1 MKKHILL
8 LLVALLSLTASA
20 EYRLGTID
28 VTLPGGVTSAVARID
43 DANRLVVLGNGYN
56 SCIPYWSRGG
66 LVIPGS
72 VSING
77 VSYKVEVGPVAFRL
91 CNGLTRITIQ
101 EGVQQI
107 DDYAFVGCS
116 SVQRIDLPSTLTTIK
131 RGAFVNMKALK
142 LIICKAETAPTWEFN
157 DIFASEGTLEATQKN
172 NTERNLFVPQSHTES
187 YKKSKY
193 NNTVGWEDACARI
206 YEYSNE
212 PTKISSLAEF
222 KAFRDAVN
230 DGTLMTK
237 YASESFELTTDIVIS
252 EEHITTEA
260 INHGKDGNWTPIGS
274 ESHPF
279 SGIFNGGGHTIKNM
293 AVKQM
298 DNGNDCYAG
307 LFGCAQE
314 AIIYNLHLD
323 APAVLGADYVGSVL
337 GYASTNTHVTDIL
350 VTCLPEPTY
359 DSWNIISMGSG
370 GGIVGVAENATIERC
385 YFDGSVRSRGW
396 GGGIIGN
403 VGAVTVSDCSAS
415 GEVINSFFYVYGT
428 PNVRIGGI
436 VGGTYKGGVTM
447 KRCSSRVNLRTW
459 MNPGDGAYAGYLLGK
474 PQDGQSAVIENSVY
488 WECGYPDK
496 YYNDDK
502 HITFTNCKSFSTE
515 SDMRG
520 GVAKNYLGDNWTYFT
535 DSYQDYAIP
544 TTLAK
549 MYLKDIV
556 LTDASGLVYRPV
568 GSKNAPTAY
577 VVEAYTGS
585 SADVTIPDTYKDK
598 PVTAILEEVF
608 KANEVLKTIKLGA
621 NLQTIGK
628 SAFEDCDLLTAI
640 DLPDAVNMVKRD
652 AFRGCDNLVSFNIGK
667 GFKDHEG
674 NFLAYCPKLTTLTA
688 SRGND
693 NRYLCVDNVLIH
705 NVSTYRSYVIV
716 CAPGKTGDYVI
727 PVKSLTNS
735 TVNVFT
741 NCFASCDGLTSITF
755 PAGKKYSFGSGVF
768 DGAYNLRYVD
778 MSAISGTIDDAKYKV
793 DRNDAETPFYGMS
806 DNTMIYMPGGK
817 GHTAAINEPNVIIG
831 GEAQGGLILHEDWG
845 FKPLTEN
852 VKQVKGVTMNRDIS
866 SERTIINY
874 IVTDD
879 EGNEIEAKDENGN
892 PIVVNVY
899 NADGTPQMEEDGVTP
914 KTTHLPEMADYD
926 YYIPRLYTVCL
937 PYDLEISAA
946 DDYVFTP
953 TKVDMVE
960 GVPTFTFVQ
969 LKENNEEKYELKA
982 NRPYVILA
990 VGKNPIDLS
999 TDKTIETMTFES
1011 SPVSIGGFEF
1021 KGTMEQLQGDA
1032 LIDASKPFYV
1042 MQSDG
1047 SWKRIK
1053 EGDTDAVVA
1062 PFSAYFQ
1069 AKSPTIIDKIAVIFE
1084 DNYPVITLDEKGD
1097 NTAILKQYEGQRVNV
1112 VYDRV
1117 LAATKIESDKWASR
1131 AYTVCLPY
1139 NIDLLDHENIQ
1150 VYRLIGIKDNKEFI
1164 FTNDFADLEAGEPYL
1179 IVVNEGFVPLSA
1191 RGVRVISEPSEG
1203 DEVTNHLDSESPD
1216 YKKLGRFKGTF
1227 KYLSNDE
1234 CVAQNAYGMSADGKW
1249 RRYRNDKPQY
1259 QKAYACAFRCFF
1271 SAIEPMGNGVY
1282 ATLFEEHEEGEEEFE
1297 ITKFPAEVFSGDAD
1311 FSGYDDEGTGIILH
1325 TIDADGTHRYF
1336 DMQGR
1341 PLDGKKPTKRGLY
1354 IINGKKVVVK

>member
-56 SCIPYWSRGG
+56 SCIPYWSRGS

-77 VSYKVEVGPVAFRL
+77 VKYKVEVGPVAFRL
-91 CNGLTRITIQ
+91 CSGLTRVTIQ
-101 EGVQQI
+101 EGVEQI

-206 YEYSNE
+206 YEYSDD
-212 PTKISSLAEF
+212 PIKISSLAEF

-337 GYASTNTHVTDIL
+337 GYASTNTHVTDVL
-350 VTCLPEPTY
+350 VTCLPEPAN

-447 KRCSSRVNLRTW
+447 KRCSSRVKLRTW

-488 WECGYPDK
+488 WECGYPDNF
-496 YYNDDK
+496 YNDDK

-693 NRYLCVDNVLIH
+693 NGYLCVDNVLIH
-705 NVSTYRSYVIV
+705 NVGSYRSYVIV

-727 PVKSLTNS
+727 PVNSLTNF

-755 PAGKKYSFGSGVF
+755 PAGKKYSLGSGVF

-892 PIVVNVY
+892 PIVVNAY

-926 YYIPRLYTVCL
+926 YYFSRLYTVCL

-953 TKVDMVE
+953 TKLETVE
-960 GVPTFTFVQ
+960 GVPTVTFTQ
-969 LKENNEEKYELKA
+969 LKENKDEKYELKA
-982 NRPYVILA
+982 NTAYVILA
-990 VGKNPIDLS
+990 AGKNPIDLS

-1047 SWKRIK
+1047 SWKLIK

-1069 AKSPTIIDKIAVIFE
+1069 AKSPSTIDKIAVIFE
-1084 DNYPVITLDEKGD
+1084 DNYPVITLDEMGD

-1139 NIDLLDHENIQ
+1139 NIDLLDYENIQ

-1179 IVVNEGFVPLSA
+1179 IVVNEGFVSLSA

-1203 DEVTNHLDSESPD
+1203 DEVTNHLDSEDPD
-1216 YKKLGRFKGTF
+1216 YKVLGRFKGTF
-1227 KYLSNDE
+1227 KYLPNDE
-1234 CVAQNAYGMSADGKW
+1234 VVAQNGYGIASDGKW
-1249 RRYRNDKPQY
+1249 RRFRNDKPQY
-1259 QKAYACAFRCFF
+1259 RNANARAFRCFF
-1271 SAIEPMGNGVY
+1271 SAREPMGNGVY
-1282 ATLFEEHEEGEEEFE
+1282 TTLFEEHEEGEEEFE
-1297 ITKFPAEVFSGDAD
+1297 ITKFPADVFAADAD
-1311 FSGYDDEGTGIILH
+1311 FSGYDDGETDIILH
-1325 TIDADGTHRYF
+1325 TIDVDGTHRYY
-1336 DMQGR
+1336 DLQGR
-1341 PLDGKKPTKRGLY
+1341 PLGDQKPAKKGLY
-1354 IINGKKVVVK
+1354 IRNNKKVYVK

>member
-8 LLVALLSLTASA
+8 LMVTLLSLTASA

-28 VTLPGGVTSAVARID
+28 VTLPGGPTPAVARID

-56 SCIPYWSRGG
+56 SCIPYWSRGS

-116 SVQRIDLPSTLTTIK
+116 SVQRINLPSTLRTIK

-212 PTKISSLAEF
+212 PTKINSLAEF

-252 EEHITTEA
+252 EEHITTEE
-260 INHGKDGNWTPIGS
+260 INYGKDGNWTPIGS

-298 DNGNDCYAG
+298 ANGNDCYAG

-337 GYASTNTHVTDIL
+337 GYASTDTHVTDVL
-350 VTCLPEPTY
+350 VTCLPEPY
-359 DSWNIISMGSG
+359 QSWNIIAYNGSG
-370 GGIVGVAENATIERC
+370 GGIVGVAENATVERC

-396 GGGIIGN
+396 AGGIIGN

-415 GEVINSFFYVYGT
+415 GEVTNLYYGSET

-447 KRCSSRVNLRTW
+447 KRCSSRVKLRTW

-608 KANEVLKTIKLGA
+608 KANEVLETIKLGA

-693 NRYLCVDNVLIH
+693 NGYLCVDNVLIH
-705 NVSTYRSYVIV
+705 NVGSYRSYVIV

-755 PAGKKYSFGSGVF
+755 PAGKKYSLGSGVF

-793 DRNDAETPFYGMS
+793 DRNDAGTPFYGMS
-806 DNTMIYMPGGK
+806 DNTVIYMPGGK

-926 YYIPRLYTVCL
+926 YYFSRLYTVCL

-1139 NIDLLDHENIQ
+1139 DIDLLDYDNIQ

-1179 IVVNEGFVPLSA
+1179 IVVNEGFVSLSA

-1216 YKKLGRFKGTF
+1216 YKELGRFKGTF

-1234 CVAQNAYGMSADGKW
+1234 CVAQNAYAISSDGKW
-1249 RRYRNDKPQY
+1249 RHYRNDKPQY
-1259 QKAYACAFRCFF
+1259 QKADAYAFRCFF
-1271 SAIEPMGNGVY
+1271 SAKESMGNGVY

>member
-28 VTLPGGVTSAVARID
+28 VTLPGGITSAVARID

-56 SCIPYWSRGG
+56 SCIPYWSRGS

-91 CNGLTRITIQ
+91 CSGLTRVTIK
-101 EGVQQI
+101 EGVEQI

-172 NTERNLFVPQSHTES
+172 NTERSLFVPQSHTES

-293 AVKQM
+293 AVKWGAGSH
-298 DNGNDCYAG
+298 NYVG

-385 YFDGSVRSRGW
+385 YFDGSVRSSGW
-396 GGGIIGN
+396 AGGIIGN

-447 KRCSSRVNLRTW
+447 KRCSSRVKLRTW

-488 WECGYPDK
+488 WECGYPDNF
-496 YYNDDK
+496 YNDDK

-1062 PFSAYFQ
+1062 PFSAYFH

>member
-28 VTLPGGVTSAVARID
+28 VTLPGGITSAVARID

-56 SCIPYWSRGG
+56 SCIPYWSRGS

-91 CNGLTRITIQ
+91 CSGLTRVTIK
-101 EGVQQI
+101 EGVEQI

-116 SVQRIDLPSTLTTIK
+116 SVQRIDLPSTLRTIK

-172 NTERNLFVPQSHTES
+172 NTERSLFVPQSHTES

-293 AVKQM
+293 AVKWGAGSH
-298 DNGNDCYAG
+298 NYVG

-385 YFDGSVRSRGW
+385 YFDGSVRSSGW
-396 GGGIIGN
+396 AGGIIGN

-447 KRCSSRVNLRTW
+447 KRCSSRVKLRTW

-488 WECGYPDK
+488 WECGYPDNF
-496 YYNDDK
+496 YNDDK

-1062 PFSAYFQ
+1062 PFSAYFH

>member
-8 LLVALLSLTASA
+8 LMVTLLSLTASA
-20 EYRLGTID
+20 AYRLGTIN
-28 VTLPGGVTSAVARID
+28 VTLPGGPTPAVARID

-56 SCIPYWSRGG
+56 SCIPYWNRGS

-116 SVQRIDLPSTLTTIK
+116 SVQRINLPSTLRTIK

-206 YEYSNE
+206 YEYSDE

-252 EEHITTEA
+252 EEHITTNE

-298 DNGNDCYAG
+298 ANGNDCYAG

-337 GYASTNTHVTDIL
+337 GYASTDTHVTDVL
-350 VTCLPEPTY
+350 VTCLPEPAY
-359 DSWNIISMGSG
+359 DSWNIIAYNGSG
-370 GGIVGVAENATIERC
+370 GGIVGVAENATVERC

-396 GGGIIGN
+396 AGGIIGN

-415 GEVINSFFYVYGT
+415 GEVTNFYYGLET

-447 KRCSSRVNLRTW
+447 KRCSSRVKLRTW
-459 MNPGDGAYAGYLLGK
+459 ADPGDGAYAGYLLGK

-608 KANEVLKTIKLGA
+608 KANEVLETIKLGA

-693 NRYLCVDNVLIH
+693 NGYLCVDNVLIH
-705 NVSTYRSYVIV
+705 NVGSYRSYVIV

-727 PVKSLTNS
+727 PVNSLTNS

-755 PAGKKYSFGSGVF
+755 PAGKKYSLGSGVF

-793 DRNDAETPFYGMS
+793 DRNDAGTPFYGMS
-806 DNTMIYMPGGK
+806 DNTVIYMPGGK

-926 YYIPRLYTVCL
+926 YYFSRLYTVCL

-1139 NIDLLDHENIQ
+1139 DIDLLDYDNIQ

-1179 IVVNEGFVPLSA
+1179 IVVNEGFVSLSA

-1216 YKKLGRFKGTF
+1216 YKELGRFKGTF

-1234 CVAQNAYGMSADGKW
+1234 CVAQNAYAISSDGKW
-1249 RRYRNDKPQY
+1249 RHYRNDKPQY
-1259 QKAYACAFRCFF
+1259 QKADAYAFRCFF
-1271 SAIEPMGNGVY
+1271 SAKESMGNGVY

>member
-28 VTLPGGVTSAVARID
+28 VTLPGGNTSAVARID

-116 SVQRIDLPSTLTTIK
+116 SVQRIDLPSTLKAIK

-212 PTKISSLAEF
+212 PTKINSLAEF

-252 EEHITTEA
+252 EEHITTNE

-298 DNGNDCYAG
+298 ANGNDCYAG

-350 VTCLPEPTY
+350 VTCLPEPTN

-436 VGGTYKGGVTM
+436 VGGTYRGGVTM
-447 KRCSSRVNLRTW
+447 KRCSSRVKLRTW

-488 WECGYPDK
+488 WECGYPDNF
-496 YYNDDK
+496 YNDDK

-520 GVAKNYLGDNWTYFT
+520 NADKDYLGDNWTYFT
-535 DSYQDYAIP
+535 DNYQDYPIP

-598 PVTAILEEVF
+598 PVTAILEEAF

-727 PVKSLTNS
+727 PVNSLTNS

-755 PAGKKYSFGSGVF
+755 PAGKKYSLGSGVF

-899 NADGTPQMEEDGVTP
+899 NADGTQQMEEDGVTP

-926 YYIPRLYTVCL
+926 YYFSRLYTVCL

-953 TKVDMVE
+953 TKLETVE
-960 GVPTFTFVQ
+960 GVPTVTFTQ
-969 LKENNEEKYELKA
+969 LKENKDEKYELKA
-982 NRPYVILA
+982 NTAYVILA

-1011 SPVSIGGFEF
+1011 NPVTVGGFEF
-1021 KGTMEQLQGDA
+1021 KGTMEQLQSDA
-1032 LIDASKPFYV
+1032 FNDASKPIFV

-1047 SWKRIK
+1047 SWKRVK
-1053 EGDTDAVVA
+1053 AGDADAVVA
-1062 PFSAYFQ
+1062 PFCAYLQATSA
-1069 AKSPTIIDKIAVIFE
+1069 TDIDKLAVVFD

-1112 VYDRV
+1112 VYNRV
-1117 LAATKIESDKWASR
+1117 LSATKIEGNKWASR

-1139 NIDLLDHENIQ
+1139 DIDLLDYENIQ

-1164 FTNDFADLEAGEPYL
+1164 FTNDFANLEAGEPYL

-1191 RGVRVISEPSEG
+1191 RGVRVISEPSKG

-1216 YKKLGRFKGTF
+1216 YKELGLFKGTF

-1234 CVAQNAYGMSADGKW
+1234 CVAQNAYAMSSDGKW
-1249 RRYRNDKPQY
+1249 RRYRNDKPKY
-1259 QKAYACAFRCFF
+1259 QKASAYAFRCFF
-1271 SAIEPMGNGVY
+1271 SAKESMGNGVY
-1282 ATLFEEHEEGEEEFE
+1282 ATLFEEHEEGEEEFD
-1297 ITKFPAEVFSGDAD
+1297 ITNFPADVFAADAD

-1341 PLDGKKPTKRGLY
+1341 PLGDKKPTKKGLY
-1354 IINGKKVVVK
+1354 LINSKKVIIK

>member
-8 LLVALLSLTASA
+8 LMVTLLSLTASA
-20 EYRLGTID
+20 GYRLGTID
-28 VTLPGGVTSAVARID
+28 VTLPGGPTPAVARID

-56 SCIPYWSRGG
+56 SCIPYWSRGS

-77 VSYKVEVGPVAFRL
+77 VKYKVEVGPVAFRL

-101 EGVQQI
+101 EGVEQI

-116 SVQRIDLPSTLTTIK
+116 SVQRINLPSTLRTIK

-212 PTKISSLAEF
+212 PTKINSLAEF

-298 DNGNDCYAG
+298 KNGNDCYAG

-337 GYASTNTHVTDIL
+337 GYASTNTHVTDVL
-350 VTCLPEPTY
+350 VTCLPEPTN

-385 YFDGSVRSRGW
+385 YFDGSVRSNGW
-396 GGGIIGN
+396 AGGIIGN

-447 KRCSSRVNLRTW
+447 KRCSSRVKLRTW

-598 PVTAILEEVF
+598 PVTAILEEAF
-608 KANEVLKTIKLGA
+608 KANEVLETIKLGA

-693 NRYLCVDNVLIH
+693 NGYLCVDNVLIH

-727 PVKSLTNS
+727 PVNSLTNS

-793 DRNDAETPFYGMS
+793 DRNDAGTPFYGMS

-926 YYIPRLYTVCL
+926 YYFSRLYTVCL

-953 TKVDMVE
+953 TKIETVE
-960 GVPTFTFVQ
+960 GVPTVTFTQ
-969 LKENNEEKYELKA
+969 LKENKDEKYELKA
-982 NRPYVILA
+982 NTAYVILA
-990 VGKNPIDLS
+990 AGKNPIDLS
-999 TDKTIETMTFES
+999 TDKTIKTMTFES
-1011 SPVSIGGFEF
+1011 NPVTVGGFEF
-1021 KGTMEQLQGDA
+1021 KGTMEQLQSDA
-1032 LIDASKPFYV
+1032 FNDASKPIFV

-1047 SWKRIK
+1047 SWKRVK
-1053 EGDTDAVVA
+1053 AGDADAVVA
-1062 PFSAYFQ
+1062 PFCAYLQATSA
-1069 AKSPTIIDKIAVIFE
+1069 TDIDKLAVIFD

-1117 LAATKIESDKWASR
+1117 LSATKIEGNKWASR

-1139 NIDLLDHENIQ
+1139 DIDLLDYENIQ

-1216 YKKLGRFKGTF
+1216 YKELGRFKGSF

-1234 CVAQNAYGMSADGKW
+1234 CVAQNAYAISSDGKW
-1249 RRYRNDKPQY
+1249 RHYRNDKPQY
-1259 QKAYACAFRCFF
+1259 QKADAYAFRCFF

-1282 ATLFEEHEEGEEEFE
+1282 ATLFEEHEEGEEEFD
-1297 ITKFPAEVFSGDAD
+1297 ITNFPADVFSGDAD
-1311 FSGYDDEGTGIILH
+1311 FSGYDDEETGIILH

-1336 DMQGR
+1336 DLQGR
-1341 PLDGKKPTKRGLY
+1341 PLGDKKPTKRGLY
-1354 IINGKKVVVK
+1354 LINGKKVIVK

>member
-20 EYRLGTID
+20 EYRLGTIN
-28 VTLPGGVTSAVARID
+28 VTLPGGTTSAVARID

-116 SVQRIDLPSTLTTIK
+116 SVQRIDLPSTLKAIK

-142 LIICKAETAPTWEFN
+142 LIVCKAETAPTWEFN

-212 PTKISSLAEF
+212 PTKINSLAEF

-252 EEHITTEA
+252 EEHITTNE

-298 DNGNDCYAG
+298 ANGNDCYAG

-350 VTCLPEPTY
+350 VTCLPEPTN

-396 GGGIIGN
+396 AGGIIGN

-415 GEVINSFFYVYGT
+415 GEVINSFSGIYGT

-436 VGGTYKGGVTM
+436 VGGTYRGGVTM
-447 KRCSSRVNLRTW
+447 KRCSSRVKLRTW
-459 MNPGDGAYAGYLLGK
+459 MDPGDGAYAGYLLGK

-520 GVAKNYLGDNWTYFT
+520 NADKDYLGDNWTYFT
-535 DSYQDYAIP
+535 DNYQDYPIP

-598 PVTAILEEVF
+598 PVTAILEEAF

-727 PVKSLTNS
+727 PVNSLTNS

-755 PAGKKYSFGSGVF
+755 PAGKQYSLGSGVF

-874 IVTDD
+874 IVTDN

-899 NADGTPQMEEDGVTP
+899 NADGTQQMEEDGVTP

-926 YYIPRLYTVCL
+926 YYFSRLYTVCL

-953 TKVDMVE
+953 TKLETVE
-960 GVPTFTFVQ
+960 GVPTVTFTQ
-969 LKENNEEKYELKA
+969 LKENKDEKYELKA
-982 NRPYVILA
+982 NTAYVILA

-1011 SPVSIGGFEF
+1011 NPVTVGGFEF
-1021 KGTMEQLQGDA
+1021 KGTMEQLQSDA
-1032 LIDASKPFYV
+1032 FNDASKPIFV

-1047 SWKRIK
+1047 SWKRVK
-1053 EGDTDAVVA
+1053 AGDADAVVA
-1062 PFSAYFQ
+1062 PFCAYLQATSA
-1069 AKSPTIIDKIAVIFE
+1069 TDIDKLAVVFD

-1117 LAATKIESDKWASR
+1117 LSATKIEGNKWASR

-1139 NIDLLDHENIQ
+1139 DIDLLDYENIQ

-1164 FTNDFADLEAGEPYL
+1164 FTNDFANLEAGEPYL

-1216 YKKLGRFKGTF
+1216 YKELGRFKGSF

-1234 CVAQNAYGMSADGKW
+1234 CVAQNAYAISSDGKW

-1259 QKAYACAFRCFF
+1259 QTAFAYAFRCFF
-1271 SAIEPMGNGVY
+1271 SAKESMGNGVY
-1282 ATLFEEHEEGEEEFE
+1282 ATLFEEHEEGEEEFD
-1297 ITKFPAEVFSGDAD
+1297 ITNFPADVFAADAD

-1325 TIDADGTHRYF
+1325 TIEADGTHRYF
-1336 DMQGR
+1336 DLQGR
-1341 PLDGKKPTKRGLY
+1341 PLGDKKPTKRGLY
-1354 IINGKKVVVK
+1354 LINGKKVIVK

>member
-206 YEYSNE
+206 YEYSKD
-212 PTKISSLAEF
+212 PIKISSLAEF

-252 EEHITTEA
+252 EEHITTEE

-960 GVPTFTFVQ
+960 GVPTFFFKQ
-969 LKENNEEKYELKA
+969 LIENNEEKYELKA

-1179 IVVNEGFVPLSA
+1179 IVVNEGFVSLSA

>member
-56 SCIPYWSRGG
+56 SCIPYWSRGS

-252 EEHITTEA
+252 EEHITTNE